1 MTRVTC
7 KQRQFHSNLI
17 SAATV
22 FAAHPFPSAVSR
34 RVEFVS
40 HSSKLV
46 VVGGA
51 YGF

>member
-7 KQRQFHSNLI
+7 KQRQFHSNLT
-17 SAATV
+17 SAVAV
-22 FAAHPFPSAVSR
+22 PAAHPFPSAVFL
-34 RVEFVS
+34 RVGFVS

-46 VVGGA
+46 VVGGG